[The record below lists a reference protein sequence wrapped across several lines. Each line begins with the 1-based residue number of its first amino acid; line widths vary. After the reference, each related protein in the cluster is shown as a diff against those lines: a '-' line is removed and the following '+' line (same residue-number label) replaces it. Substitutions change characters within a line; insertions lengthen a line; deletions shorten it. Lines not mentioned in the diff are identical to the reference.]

1 MTAPS
6 DSTVDGIGPIGR
18 MSSTRVPSDRTFA
31 RWTVKAISPDAAARR
46 PLGRGMGRGA
56 VVPSSDGRHPRVSS
70 ACSVDMTPA
79 NFCGDAVNHDAR
91 LAVRAIVTRMGS
103 PPETSAASSARW
115 TMRSSPRD
123 VPGASGGSGSGVGVG
138 VASPV
143 GRAVTVWSGA
153 GAAEEIDGVAGALVQ
168 AARTRA
174 APTPTRAERPRAPA
188 HVTATRGR
196 LIPAAGVRRRAHSL
210 CRLHA
215 GGFPGV
221 PRSCGASHTGCH

>member
-79 NFCGDAVNHDAR
+79 NFCGDAANHDAR
-91 LAVRAIVTRMGS
+91 LAVRA
-103 PPETSAASSARW
+103 
-115 TMRSSPRD
+115 SSPRD
-123 VPGASGGSGSGVGVG
+123 VPGASGGSGSGVGVA

-153 GAAEEIDGVAGALVQ
+153 GAPEEIDGVAGALVQ